1 LVNVVGGYY
10 RKLMVFGLR
19 CWQLNMGLK
28 MVRWI
33 MEVVEPLVDGK
44 LFIVLGLGMRRVMR
58 GDLVETLFRG
68 LGMVSE
74 LYFGRIDGWM
84 GLH

>member
-19 CWQLNMGLK
+19 CWQL
-28 MVRWI
+28 I

>member
-10 RKLMVFGLR
+10 RKLMELGLR
-19 CWQLNMGLK
+19 CWQL
-28 MVRWI
+28 I